1 LKDVKYY
8 ALIKEAMV
16 KLGGRASIREVFEC
30 IKSKHRGVN
39 RSTVSTAM
47 SDLSVN
53 GPPSSLYPMSR
64 RFLFR
69 IGRGQYELYD
79 VRKHKAKK
87 PITRASP
94 QKRKPISKKEK
105 VKFYVYRDSD
115 KLLQKKRLFEEVKTI
130 LQSIRRVDH
139 KEIQAEFYNR
149 GWKVEKQIF
158 TESSWAWDAYKDK
171 VAVSVELSLID
182 AVHRDFLRAI
192 LTQKRGDLDVLVYVT
207 STFKEPKFHNV
218 RRDIEIFRDILTV
231 PILLVGLT

>member
-1 LKDVKYY
+1 LKDVRYY
-8 ALIKEAMV
+8 ALIKEAMT
-16 KLGGRASIREVFEC
+16 KLGGRASIQEVFEY
-30 IKSKHRGVN
+30 IKSKRRSVN
-39 RSTVSTAM
+39 RNTISTAM

-53 GPPSSLYPMSR
+53 GPPSSLYHMSR

-79 VRKHKAKK
+79 IRKHKAKK
-87 PITRASP
+87 DITRP
-94 QKRKPISKKEK
+94 PPLKGKPMLEKKK
-105 VKFYVYRDSD
+105 VQFYVYRDSD
-115 KLLQKKRLFEEVKTI
+115 KLLQKKQLFEEVKDI
-130 LQSIRRVDH
+130 LQSIRRVNH
-139 KEIQAEFYNR
+139 REIQAEFHNR
-149 GWKVEKQIF
+149 GWSLEKQIF
-158 TESSWAWDAYKDK
+158 TETSWAWDAYKDK

-192 LTQKRGDLDVLVYVT
+192 LAQKRGDLDALVYVT